1 MAFLFSWE
9 PAKGERRER
18 VVPKARRKR
27 KFNQRPGKKP
37 HEQGPFE
44 TRVVAPALNA
54 YISPPSSQ
62 FSGTNEKASLYY
74 YTRFPQ
80 DEKTLVSSMWYM
92 RTLLSWLIRAIPLV
106 YFPPCESKGDG
117 GGGAIRSMHG
127 RKEKKGG
134 LSLPLPPLPPSCLSR
149 FRPPPLSHSR
159 KASPSR
165 EIRGDICEVPNR
177 SRVSNHTLT
186 FYFRKEGGRGT
197 EWRVGRT
204 GGGEVGLSEQIFEE
218 D

>member
-54 YISPPSSQ
+54 YTSPPFSQ
-62 FSGTNEKASLYY
+62 LSGTNEKACITTPGFHKMKKRSCPPCGTYI
-74 YTRFPQ
+74 
-80 DEKTLVSSMWYM
+80 

-106 YFPPCESKGDG
+106 YFPPLRIKG
-117 GGGAIRSMHG
+117 
-127 RKEKKGG
+127 
-134 LSLPLPPLPPSCLSR
+134 
-149 FRPPPLSHSR
+149 
-159 KASPSR
+159 
-165 EIRGDICEVPNR
+165 
-177 SRVSNHTLT
+177 
-186 FYFRKEGGRGT
+186 
-197 EWRVGRT
+197 
-204 GGGEVGLSEQIFEE
+204 
-218 D
+218 